1 MHTHRTEH
9 CSKLF
14 WTQNS
19 PPWNAS
25 LLNVSML
32 TLTAKQWWHFLTPQS
47 PFHRHTQA
55 VSQRGNA
62 RTWIVSF
69 WRYGAAVMAP
79 THPSLQKKWHGSCYN
94 KKKRRDFQIFLLPGT
109 INTFLLASF
118 TWNAFKDIFP
128 FGRTNIFFF
137 FPRLGYITLNNE
149 SEKLI
154 MLIWFGHGPHFQVGL
169 FPLLTIIPGMIVA
182 YSGKYGSDLPHN

>member
-1 MHTHRTEH
+1 MHTFFYGDRTEH

-32 TLTAKQWWHFLTPQS
+32 TLTAKQRWHFLTPQS

-69 WRYGAAVMAP
+69 WRYGTAVMAP
-79 THPSLQKKWHGSCYN
+79 THPSLQKKWHGSCYS
-94 KKKRRDFQIFLLPGT
+94 KKKKEKIFRLFCFLAPLTPSCWPLSHEMLLKTYFHP
-109 INTFLLASF
+109 
-118 TWNAFKDIFP
+118 
-128 FGRTNIFFF
+128 GRTNIFFF
-137 FPRLGYITLNNE
+137 FSQIRL
-149 SEKLI
+149 
-154 MLIWFGHGPHFQVGL
+154 
-169 FPLLTIIPGMIVA
+169 
-182 YSGKYGSDLPHN
+182 HNVE